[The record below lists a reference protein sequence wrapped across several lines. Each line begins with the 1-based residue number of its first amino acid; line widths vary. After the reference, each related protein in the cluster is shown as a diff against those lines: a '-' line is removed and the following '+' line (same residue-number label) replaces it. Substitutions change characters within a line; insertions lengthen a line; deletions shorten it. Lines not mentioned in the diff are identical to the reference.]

1 MVSIGGPDM
10 AIEIGGRK
18 PPAQEEEIKP
28 MQLPEGVYPLEQEHA
43 IAGIDP
49 SRDMDDMA
57 LQERGDDLSRFASLP
72 MDEKRAILDMLQMN
86 EDQLEPLA
94 LQASTL
100 LGHTRESRLAREA
113 RLTLV
118 HRYGQRG
125 MSVEM
130 IALKLGISTR
140 RVGDLRKTLNERIRR
155 QVSKIDFGLYA
166 GEQLSFYQTMK
177 QLALGMFED
186 ETNPGTTRMSAAIL
200 ALRAAKDEHQFLQK
214 CGVFKGFHNGDDL
227 LKRLNTEHDGT
238 GGADLVLT
246 DVAMAFKRQAAIL
259 AQAESRLANGAEDAQ
274 IVEEGRLWVDGD
286 FDQDNTIEGELDV

>member
-1 MVSIGGPDM
+1 M
-10 AIEIGGRK
+10 AIEIGGKRT
-18 PPAQEEEIKP
+18 PPPQEEELKP
-28 MQLPEGVYPLEQEHA
+28 MQLPEGVYPLEQDFM
-43 IAGIDP
+43 ISGIDA
-49 SRDMDDMA
+49 SCDLDDLA
-57 LQERGDDLSRFASLP
+57 LQERGDDLSRFSTLP
-72 MDEKRAILDMLQMN
+72 QDEKRAVLDMLQMS
-86 EDQLEPLA
+86 EDELEPMA

-100 LGHTRESRLAREA
+100 MGHSRESRLAREA

-118 HRYGQRG
+118 HRYGQKG
-125 MSVEM
+125 MSIEK

-177 QLALGMFED
+177 HLALGMFED
-186 ETNPGTTRMSAAIL
+186 DKNPGTTRMSAAIL

-259 AQAESRLANGAEDAQ
+259 AQAESRIANGVEDAEL
-274 IVEEGRLWVDGD
+274 IEEGRLWVDGD
-286 FDQDNTIEGELDV
+286 FDQDDPLDGEIVV